1 MLPARL
7 PLELLSACSASA
19 SMPPSANDRAQRRRG
34 IDADESTWPSARLR
48 QPSVVRDDETGC
60 FPRQTRDLRE
70 RAENPSKVKDREAP
84 STRSQFG
91 SEKNS
96 RATERRLME

>member
-1 MLPARL
+1 MLPARV
-7 PLELLSACSASA
+7 PVELLFACSASA
-19 SMPPSANDRAQRRRG
+19 SMPPSANDRALRRRG

-70 RAENPSKVKDREAP
+70 RPENPSKVKVREAP
-84 STRSQFG
+84 PNRSQSG
-91 SEKNS
+91 SQTNFL
-96 RATERRLME
+96 ATAT